1 MSILY
6 ISPTGSGTHDGSS
19 PANAGTI
26 SSLSKFIATAGA
38 GGEVRL
44 LADKGAYNM
53 TQELTIVAGGAAGA
67 PVTIRGS
74 DSSGKPMAATFIGTR
89 AANWKPGLSEG
100 RELFRLVSGADHLT
114 FADLAAKN
122 FGNGVFRI
130 GAEIG
135 DLSIKRT
142 TATNVTRF
150 IEDYVSG
157 TAKSASVNGLT
168 VQDVTVSGYS
178 QNAIRLKYNSR
189 SIALRNIVGDS
200 QKQNGGLIMAG
211 VMLDGTA
218 HDILLDHVTMK
229 NNYGHGAATD
239 YWNGDGFA
247 VERGVYN
254 LTFQDTVASGNTDAG
269 YDIKSSS
276 TKLIRASA
284 SGNNE
289 NFRLWGKSVTVTD
302 SVSSNPIHY
311 GGTGKTSHLWVA
323 GGADVTLDNFRYSD
337 PSGTVTAFDMLNGA
351 NTVKLV
357 DMALP
362 PLARMLLGSNSMIKL
377 PGGLVVNGTSGNDSL
392 AGGAGN
398 DMLIGGKGNDTYTV
412 NAAGD
417 RPMEQG
423 SEGTDLIRT
432 TLASYTLADHLDNL
446 SYVGSGNFT
455 GTGNNLGNT
464 ITGGAHNDR
473 LSGGAGNDTL
483 AGGNGADTYVFGRG
497 DKSDTINN
505 GDAGTSPDVLL
516 FKSGI
521 SEDQLWFAKSGID
534 LLVTLRGTGDTDKVR
549 VKGWY
554 SASSNQLSRFQL
566 GDGTVLEAARVQQLV
581 QAMSAFTSSSGAP
594 ATMTTA
600 QAQSVETTIAANWH
614 STT

>member
-6 ISPTGSGTHDGSS
+6 ISPAGSGARDGSS

-26 SSLSKFIATAGA
+26 SNLSKFIAAAGA

-53 TQELTIVAGGAAGA
+53 TQEIAIAAGGAASA

-74 DSSGKPMAATFIGTR
+74 DSSGKAMAATFIGTR

-100 RELFRLVSGADHLT
+100 RELFRLLSGANHLVFT
-114 FADLAAKN
+114 DLVTKN

-130 GAEIG
+130 GADIG
-135 DLSIKRT
+135 DLTIKRT
-142 TATNVTRF
+142 AATNVSRF
-150 IEDYVSG
+150 VEDYVSG
-157 TAKSASVNGLT
+157 AATSASVNGLT
-168 VQDVTVSGYS
+168 VQDVTVSGFS

-189 SIALRNIVGDS
+189 NVTLRNIVGDS
-200 QKQNGGLIMAG
+200 QKQDGGLIMAG
-211 VMLDGTA
+211 IMFDGTA

-229 NNYGHGAATD
+229 NSYGHGTSTD

-247 VERGVYN
+247 AERGVYN

-269 YDIKSSS
+269 YDIKAGN
-276 TKLIRASA
+276 TKFIRASA

-311 GGTGKTSHLWVA
+311 GGTGKTAHLWVA

-362 PLARMLLGSNSMIKL
+362 PIGRMHLGGNSLIKL

-392 AGGAGN
+392 AGGTGN
-398 DMLIGGKGNDTYTV
+398 DMLIGNKGNDTYTV

-423 SEGTDLIRT
+423 NEGVDLVRT
-432 TLASYTLADHLDNL
+432 TLASYTLADHLENL
-446 SYVGSGNFT
+446 AYAGSANFA
-455 GTGNNLGNT
+455 GTGNNLNNA

-473 LSGGAGNDTL
+473 LAGGAGNDTL
-483 AGGNGADTYVFGRG
+483 AGGNGSDTYVFGKG

-505 GDAGTSPDVLL
+505 GDTGTSPDVLL
-516 FKSGI
+516 FTSGV
-521 SEDQLWFAKSGID
+521 SQDQLWFAKSGKD
-534 LLVTLRGTGDTDKVR
+534 LLVTLRGTGNTDSVR

-554 SASSNQLSRFQL
+554 SATSNQLSRFQL
-566 GDGTVLEAARVQQLV
+566 SDGTVLEASRVQQLV
-581 QAMSAFTSSSGAP
+581 QAMSAFTSSAGAP
-594 ATMTTA
+594 ATMTSA
-600 QAQSVETTIAANWH
+600 QAQSVEATIAANWH